1 MVLMGRSK
9 KMNDDG
15 MELSILQKEDT
26 KLKVEEMEY
35 EYKDF
40 KWKDPFTKAKYIRLW
55 PSTTDLGAYTD
66 RNSMVD
72 NWDYS
77 HAGCCLYNDQ
87 TRQDCRGIL
96 SFLCYHWASR
106 ANRASDFETIFCE
119 NKGRTWRF
127 YYSSDYLDRYLLSTF
142 VRP

>member
-87 TRQDCRGIL
+87 TRQDCR
-96 SFLCYHWASR
+96 
-106 ANRASDFETIFCE
+106 DFETIFCE

>member
-40 KWKDPFTKAKYIRLW
+40 K
-55 PSTTDLGAYTD
+55 
-66 RNSMVD
+66 
-72 NWDYS
+72 
-77 HAGCCLYNDQ
+77 
-87 TRQDCRGIL
+87 
-96 SFLCYHWASR
+96 
-106 ANRASDFETIFCE
+106 
-119 NKGRTWRF
+119 
-127 YYSSDYLDRYLLSTF
+127 
-142 VRP
+142 